1 MGHIGRMRPICPID
15 PLCVA
20 QNFLPE
26 SPKRLNS
33 AMKPITA
40 KRAFFEGRVQ
50 GVGFRFSV
58 KEIAQGFDVA
68 GWVANLPDGRVQV
81 EVQGA
86 PEEVGQF
93 FEAILQSYLRSHIHR
108 QSIQDIDPSE
118 SLRGFSIRT

>member
-1 MGHIGRMRPICPID
+1 MSYGFPC
-15 PLCVA
+15 LA

-26 SPKRLNS
+26 FRKHLNS
-33 AMKPITA
+33 AMKPVTA

-58 KEIAQGFDVA
+58 KEIAQGFDVS

-81 EVQGA
+81 EVQGGTQ
-86 PEEVGQF
+86 EVEQF

-108 QSIQDIDPSE
+108 HSIQDIDPSE
-118 SLRGFSIRT
+118 SLRGFSIRG

>member
-1 MGHIGRMRPICPID
+1 
-15 PLCVA
+15 
-20 QNFLPE
+20 
-26 SPKRLNS
+26 
-33 AMKPITA
+33 MKPGAA

-86 PEEVGQF
+86 PEEVEQF